1 MTFPQNNQTVLN
13 YLVNLRLSPDD
24 LRNLICE
31 FQPEINSKRRSSYI
45 TSTEELIRILE
56 KRGFLK
62 SSFEN
67 FASRFAGRVSVP
79 VDREMMTRYVPIAQ
93 GQRGYIGS
101 NNFAGSGL
109 PPYSRQPSYGS
120 VGSRNTDTETIQ
132 DPYGIL
138 PEAAINRIV
147 RDIGTNWKDLARGLD
162 IPEGI

>member
-1 MTFPQNNQTVLN
+1 
-13 YLVNLRLSPDD
+13 
-24 LRNLICE
+24 
-31 FQPEINSKRRSSYI
+31 
-45 TSTEELIRILE
+45 
-56 KRGFLK
+56 
-62 SSFEN
+62 
-67 FASRFAGRVSVP
+67 
-79 VDREMMTRYVPIAQ
+79 MMTRYVPIAQ

-162 IPEGI
+162 IPEGIIDEIECTYAGKLREKARKCLKIFMEDADPHRIVTILSEALDKCGRRDIKERIQEILSRRPY